1 MRTFRN
7 LKLVVFDFDG
17 TIADTMNIGLQIAND
32 LSAKYRYR
40 KVSSEELINYRNLN
54 TREALKRVGISYFK
68 LPFII
73 LDFRREL
80 KKRIQLL
87 EPVKGMV
94 SVINQLHLR
103 KCSVGIVTSNSI
115 ENVESFLNNASI
127 SSKFQFVQAQKSL
140 FRKNTLLKSILKN
153 YNLRPLEVLYVGDE
167 TRDIEA
173 ARQCG
178 IPIASVCWGFNTK
191 MVLRRHDPDYLIE
204 SPSELLEL
212 IIQELSY
219 ELSNS
224 LRLKGA

>member
-173 ARQCG
+173 ARKCG

-191 MVLRRHDPDYLIE
+191 MVLKRHDPDYLIE
-204 SPSELLEL
+204 SPSGLLEL
-212 IIQELSY
+212 IIQELYY
-219 ELSNS
+219 EFSNS
-224 LRLKGA
+224 SYLKRA

>member
-1 MRTFRN
+1 MKTSRN

-32 LSAKYRYR
+32 LSVKYRFR

-54 TREALKRVGISYFK
+54 TREALKSVGISYFK
-68 LPFII
+68 LPFIV

-80 KKRIQLL
+80 KKRIRLL

-103 KCSVGIVTSNSI
+103 NCSVGIVTSNSM
-115 ENVESFLNNASI
+115 ENVESFLDTASI
-127 SSKFQFVQAQKSL
+127 LTKFRFVQTQKSL
-140 FRKNTLLKSILKN
+140 FRKNTSLKSILKN
-153 YNLRPLEVLYVGDE
+153 YKLRPSEVLYVGDE

-173 ARQCG
+173 ARKCG

-191 MVLRRHDPDYLIE
+191 MVLERHDPDYLIE
-204 SPSELLEL
+204 SPSGLLEL
-212 IIQELSY
+212 ITQELSY
-219 ELSNS
+219 DFNNS
-224 LRLKGA
+224 SHLKGA

>member
-54 TREALKRVGISYFK
+54 TREALERVGISYFK

-80 KKRIQLL
+80 KKRIRLL

-140 FRKNTLLKSILKN
+140 FRKNTSLKSILKN
-153 YNLRPLEVLYVGDE
+153 YKLRPLEVLYVGDE

-219 ELSNS
+219 EFSNS